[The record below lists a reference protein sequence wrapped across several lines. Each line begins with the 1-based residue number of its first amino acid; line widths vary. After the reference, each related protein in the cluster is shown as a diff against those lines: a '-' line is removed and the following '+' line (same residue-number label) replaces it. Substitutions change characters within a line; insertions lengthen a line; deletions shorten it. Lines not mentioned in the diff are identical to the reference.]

1 MNVGQL
7 LEMHLS
13 YASKKLG
20 NKISTPIF
28 NGANVEDLKLLMA
41 KAKVSPEGKETLYDG
56 ETGVAFDRKIAVG
69 MMYYLKLSHMVE
81 TKIHARNVG
90 PYGLITQQPLKGK
103 AQNGGQ
109 RFGEMEVWALE
120 SYGAAYNLQEL
131 LTIKSDDVKGRNN
144 ILYSIIENDTKN
156 FTFNHYPESFN
167 VLLAEMRSLCLNVE
181 ILRRD
186 YDVEKKPTSGR
197 EELN

>member
-1 MNVGQL
+1 M
-7 LEMHLS
+7 
-13 YASKKLG
+13 
-20 NKISTPIF
+20 
-28 NGANVEDLKLLMA
+28 
-41 KAKVSPEGKETLYDG
+41 
-56 ETGVAFDRKIAVG
+56 
-69 MMYYLKLSHMVE
+69 
-81 TKIHARNVG
+81 
-90 PYGLITQQPLKGK
+90 
-103 AQNGGQ
+103 
-109 RFGEMEVWALE
+109 
-120 SYGAAYNLQEL
+120 QEL